1 MKLVGTKRVRQ
12 LRRLIQRRIVHVDAS
27 ELGELGFYQFK
38 ASTAEFFYNRLGRTA
53 VTIKDTPHYQLATA
67 LAGKAD
73 LSKAEKFYSSYLAAS
88 WGEDRRA
95 EFAGRLRVFADHFR
109 AYEKGIVMPRP
120 TLVTLAAS
128 KVPFALDGNHRLSFA
143 AALNR
148 SMTCERLPVDL
159 ALTMYSQAPEFFDG
173 GMLERPKETIY
184 LKGEVVARGR
194 AGEVRHWIAAAP
206 PETLEDKT
214 VLDIGC
220 NAGMASL
227 LAKARGA
234 RQCVGLETSPRLV
247 NLATRLAMFDGA
259 YPSVSY
265 RVDGELR
272 TVARDAAFDT
282 AIVRLKR
289 GDTRS
294 LQRNLDVVSQN
305 IRKFVLAEVQSN
317 AGDEF
322 RAFAANGMFSSAR
335 AIHNGRSRKV
345 WVLEKA

>member
-1 MKLVGTKRVRQ
+1 MKLVGAKRVRQ
-12 LRRLIQRRIVHVDAS
+12 LRRLIQRRIVHIGAS
-27 ELGELGFYQFK
+27 EVGELGFYQFK
-38 ASTAEFFYNRLGRTA
+38 ASTAEFFYNRLGRTD
-53 VTIKDTPHYQLATA
+53 VTIKDTPHYQLAAA

-73 LSKAEKFYSSYLAAS
+73 LSKAEEFYSSYLAAS

-95 EFAGRLRVFADHFR
+95 EFAGRVRAFAGHFR
-109 AYEKGIVMPRP
+109 AYEKGIAMPRP

-148 SMTCERLPVDL
+148 SIACERLPVDL
-159 ALTMYSQAPEFFDG
+159 ALMMYSQAPEFFDG
-173 GMLERPKETIY
+173 GMFERPKESIY
-184 LKGEVVARGR
+184 LRGELVARGQ

-206 PETLEDKT
+206 RETLEDKT

-220 NAGMASL
+220 NAGTACL

-234 RQCVGLETSPRLV
+234 RECVGLETSPRLV

-265 RVDGELR
+265 RVDGDLS
-272 TVARDAAFDT
+272 TLGRDAAFDT
-282 AIVRLKR
+282 AIVHLKR
-289 GDTRS
+289 GDPRS
-294 LQRNLDVVSQN
+294 LQRSLAVVAQN
-305 IRKFVLAEVQSN
+305 IRKFVLAEVEIN
-317 AGDEF
+317 ADDEY

-335 AIHNGRSRKV
+335 EIHHGRARKA